1 MKDQL
6 DTIDI
11 LDGLVT
17 EVLGLMLNTRRLTGV
32 CGTRELDSV
41 VLSLMRQR
49 TAARLGYYGTKHRG
63 VKVDDNLRS

>member
-1 MKDQL
+1 MKEQF

-17 EVLGLMLNTRRLTGV
+17 EVIGLMHNTQRLTGV
-32 CGTRELDSV
+32 CGTKELDSL

-49 TAARLGYYGTKHRG
+49 TAARLGHYGTKHRG
-63 VKVDDNLRS
+63 AK